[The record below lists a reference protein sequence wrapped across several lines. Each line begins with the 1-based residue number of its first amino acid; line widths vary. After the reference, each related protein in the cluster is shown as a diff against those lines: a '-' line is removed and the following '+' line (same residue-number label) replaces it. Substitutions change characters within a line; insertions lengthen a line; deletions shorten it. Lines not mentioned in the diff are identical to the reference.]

1 MCLKFLC
8 QYTWYWTGQKAPLGF
23 SITSPLESQFSRDK
37 FSVQESFVCS
47 GFWQSG
53 ESGLIS
59 KIQLPTAHQWAKLSW
74 GSVKGNRWKEGY
86 MQRQYSQLCHLE
98 IDPQWSE
105 QWASS
110 CFKQLIFSSGIG
122 LFPFLWGQFLW
133 WWLFIS
139 CLQSGHHT
147 ILPLGGS
154 FSIYKTTH
162 RTWLGIL
169 SVALGRGTNGSWLC
183 LMVKLLLFGFV
194 WLLSFAYAVSLFFD

>member
-1 MCLKFLC
+1 MDRKVLFVLDSGNRGKVDSFPKFN
-8 QYTWYWTGQKAPLGF
+8 
-23 SITSPLESQFSRDK
+23 SPLPI
-37 FSVQESFVCS
+37 S
-47 GFWQSG
+47 GQNF
-53 ESGLIS
+53 
-59 KIQLPTAHQWAKLSW
+59 HR

-110 CFKQLIFSSGIG
+110 CFKQLIFSSRIG

-169 SVALGRGTNGSWLC
+169 SVALGRGTNGFWLC
-183 LMVKLLLFGFV
+183 LMTKLLLFGFV
-194 WLLSFAYAVSLFFD
+194 LLLSFASAVSLFFD